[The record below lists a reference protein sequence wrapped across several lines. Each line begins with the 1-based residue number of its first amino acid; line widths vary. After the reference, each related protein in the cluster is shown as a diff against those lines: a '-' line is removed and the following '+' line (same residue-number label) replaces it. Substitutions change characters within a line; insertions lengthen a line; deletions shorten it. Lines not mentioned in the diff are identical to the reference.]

1 MSIFKKISEW
11 LLETAKKF
19 TFRDWVIFAL
29 VLISVRFIVSSCYY
43 RHKASEPNYVYITD
57 SIETYKNK
65 LKEEYSAKQMI
76 IAERDELKKTNAE
89 LYAEVKN
96 LKDNPIVITKTDI
109 VFKTDTIIAQS
120 DSIVTPDIT
129 TKNLFWSTQD
139 NGFYV
144 LKGLTSVKSDFSSFQ
159 TTINNLTIPISI
171 TTDIIEKDKKLM
183 FITKSDNP
191 YVNITYMN
199 GAFLNPKDS
208 KVIKSYFPKKHW
220 GIGLQLGAGLDKNL
234 GVTPYLGIG
243 VSYNL
248 ITF

>member
-1 MSIFKKISEW
+1 
-11 LLETAKKF
+11 
-19 TFRDWVIFAL
+19 
-29 VLISVRFIVSSCYY
+29 
-43 RHKASEPNYVYITD
+43 
-57 SIETYKNK
+57 
-65 LKEEYSAKQMI
+65 MI
-76 IAERDELKKTNAE
+76 IAERDELKKTNAK

-96 LKDNPIVITKTDI
+96 LKDNPIVITKTNI

-120 DSIVTPDIT
+120 DSIVTPDVT
-129 TKNLFWSTQD
+129 TKNLFWSARD
-139 NGFYV
+139 NGFYS
-144 LKGLTSVKSDFSSFQ
+144 LNGLTSVKSDFSSFY